1 MASPVVSGREQMYIP
16 LLQPEL
22 GVAAQESGLNLG
34 GGGLGL
40 NIALLIVSLLLFTF
54 FTSIEAAVLAVSRVR
69 MKHLAAEGSRAAR
82 SVERIWEREDR
93 FFAFVIL
100 GQNLFIILATALA
113 TAVAIE
119 LVGTAGWGIA
129 VATILLTI
137 VAVIFGE
144 MTPKIFAVRA
154 AERYALAVGRLIHA
168 ATVVFMPVLAVV
180 AFVPDMLARL
190 LLRGRR
196 LGKSPTVTEGELR
209 MLIGIGAAE
218 GVVEH
223 VEAELLEG
231 VFHFGD
237 RRINE
242 VMIPRTEVVW
252 LEQGMTLADLY
263 RIFAEHP
270 HSRFPVF
277 HDSTD
282 NVVGVVVI
290 KDIVRGLAEKHL
302 DEASPVELAMRPAMF
317 VPETK
322 FVGALFFE
330 MQRSGQQMAIVADEY
345 GGTAGIVTL
354 EMLLEELVGYVF
366 DELRRHEEEVVSLDE
381 RTFEID
387 GGMSISDANEELELG
402 LPEGE
407 YETVA
412 GFVLSHLGHIPDQG
426 EQFVYNGL
434 RIAVSEVQAHKVER
448 MTVTRLQE

>member
-1 MASPVVSGREQMYIP
+1 MYIP
-16 LLQPEL
+16 PLRPEL
-22 GVAAQESGLNLG
+22 GVVAQESGLDLG

-40 NIALLIVSLLLFTF
+40 NVALLIVAFLLFTF
-54 FTSIEAAVLAVSRVR
+54 FTSMEAAVLAVSRVR
-69 MKHLAAEGSRAAR
+69 MKHLAAEGNRGARAI
-82 SVERIWEREDR
+82 ERVWEREDR

-113 TAVAIE
+113 TAVAID
-119 LVGTAGWGIA
+119 LVGELGWGIA

-137 VAVIFGE
+137 GAVIFGE

-154 AERYALAVGRLIHA
+154 AERYALSVGWVIYASML
-168 ATVVFMPVLAVV
+168 VLAPLLAVI
-180 AFVPDMLARL
+180 AFVPDLLSRL
-190 LLRGRR
+190 LLRRR
-196 LGKSPTVTEGELR
+196 PGKMPTVTEGELR
-209 MLIGIGAAE
+209 MLIDIGAAE
-218 GVVEH
+218 GVVER

-237 RRINE
+237 RRVNE

-252 LEQGMTLADLY
+252 LETGMTIADLY
-263 RIFAEHP
+263 RTFSEHS

-277 HDSTD
+277 KDSPD
-282 NVVGVVVI
+282 NAIGIVGI
-290 KDIVRGLAEKHL
+290 KDVLRGVAQEEL
-302 DEASPVELAMRPAMF
+302 DDGSPIELAMRPAMF

-345 GGTAGIVTL
+345 GGTAGVVTL
-354 EMLLEELVGYVF
+354 EMLLEELVGYVS

-387 GGMSISDANEELELG
+387 AGMTISDANEELQLELPDG
-402 LPEGE
+402 D
-407 YETVA
+407 YDTVA
-412 GFVLSHLGHIPDQG
+412 GFVLSHLGRIPQQG

-434 RIAVSEVQAHKVER
+434 RIAVTEVRARKVER
-448 MTVTRLQE
+448 LTVTRLQG

>member
-1 MASPVVSGREQMYIP
+1 MASPALGGPDHMYIP
-16 LLQPEL
+16 PLHPEL
-22 GVAAQESGLNLG
+22 GIAAQESGLNLG

-40 NIALLIVSLLLFTF
+40 NVALLIIALLLFTF
-54 FTSIEAAVLAVSRVR
+54 FTSIEAAILAVSRVR
-69 MKHLAAEGSRAAR
+69 MKHLAAEGNRAAR
-82 SVERIWEREDR
+82 AVERIWEREDR

-113 TAVAIE
+113 TAVAID
-119 LVGTAGWGIA
+119 LVGRAGWGIA

-154 AERYALAVGRLIHA
+154 AERYTLVVGRLVYV
-168 ATVVFMPVLAVV
+168 ATVVLMPLLAVI
-180 AFVPDMLARL
+180 AFVPDILSRL
-190 LLRGRR
+190 LLGKR

-209 MLIGIGAAE
+209 MLIDIGAAE
-218 GVVEH
+218 GVVER

-237 RRINE
+237 RRVNE

-252 LEQGMTLADLY
+252 LEKGMTVADLY
-263 RIFAEHP
+263 GIFSEHP

-277 HDSTD
+277 QDTPD
-282 NVVGVVVI
+282 NVVGIVVI
-290 KDIVRGLAEKHL
+290 KDILRGLAEKHL
-302 DEASPVELAMRPAMF
+302 EEASPIELAMRSAMF

-330 MQRSGQQMAIVADEY
+330 MQRSSQQMAIVADEY

-354 EMLLEELVGYVF
+354 EMLLEELVGYVS

-387 GGMSISDANEELELG
+387 GGMSISDANEKLELG

-426 EQFVYNGL
+426 EQFVYNGF
-434 RIAVSEVQAHKVER
+434 RIAVSDMQAQKVER
-448 MTVTRLQE
+448 LTVTRLQE

>member
-1 MASPVVSGREQMYIP
+1 MYIP
-16 LLQPEL
+16 PLRPQL
-22 GVAAQESGLNLG
+22 GVLAQESGLDLG

-40 NIALLIVSLLLFTF
+40 NVALLIVSFLLFTF
-54 FTSIEAAVLAVSRVR
+54 FTSMEAAVLAVSRVR

-82 SVERIWEREDR
+82 AIERVWEREDR

-113 TAVAIE
+113 TAVAID
-119 LVGTAGWGIA
+119 LVGRAGWGIA
-129 VATILLTI
+129 AATLLLT
-137 VAVIFGE
+137 VAAVVFGE

-154 AERYALAVGRLIHA
+154 AERYALTVGWLIRA
-168 ATVVFMPVLAVV
+168 SMLVFTPLLAVI
-180 AFVPDMLARL
+180 AFVPDLLSRL
-190 LLRGRR
+190 LLGRR
-196 LGKSPTVTEGELR
+196 RALVPTVTEGELR
-209 MLIGIGAAE
+209 MLIDIGAAE
-218 GVVEH
+218 GVVER

-237 RRINE
+237 RRVNE

-252 LEQGMTLADLY
+252 LEKGMTIADLY
-263 RIFAEHP
+263 RIFSANP

-277 HDSTD
+277 QDSPD
-282 NVVGVVVI
+282 NVIGIVGI
-290 KDIVRGLAEKHL
+290 KDVLRGVAQNEL
-302 DEASPVELAMRPAMF
+302 DGGSPIELAMRPAMF

-330 MQRSGQQMAIVADEY
+330 MQRSGQQMAIAADEY
-345 GGTAGIVTL
+345 GGTAGVVTL
-354 EMLLEELVGYVF
+354 EMLLEELVGYVS

-387 GGMSISDANEELELG
+387 AGMTISDANEELQLD
-402 LPEGE
+402 LPQGE

-412 GFVLSHLGHIPDQG
+412 GFVLSHLGRIPQQG

-434 RIAVSEVQAHKVER
+434 RIAVIEVRARKVER
-448 MTVTRLQE
+448 LTVTRLQGQP

>member
-1 MASPVVSGREQMYIP
+1 MYIP
-16 LLQPEL
+16 PLRPEL
-22 GVAAQESGLNLG
+22 GIVAQENGLDLG

-40 NIALLIVSLLLFTF
+40 NVALLIVSFLLFTF
-54 FTSIEAAVLAVSRVR
+54 FTSMEAAVLAVSRVR
-69 MKHLAAEGSRAAR
+69 MKHLAAESNRGARAI
-82 SVERIWEREDR
+82 ERVWEREDR

-113 TAVAIE
+113 TAVAID
-119 LVGTAGWGIA
+119 LVGELGWGIA

-137 VAVIFGE
+137 GAVIFGE

-154 AERYALAVGRLIHA
+154 AERYALTVGWLIYA
-168 ATVVFMPVLAVV
+168 SMQVLAPLLAVI
-180 AFVPDMLARL
+180 AFVPDLLSRL
-190 LLRGRR
+190 LLGRR
-196 LGKSPTVTEGELR
+196 PGKMPTVTEGELR
-209 MLIGIGAAE
+209 MLIDIGAAE
-218 GVVEH
+218 GVVER

-237 RRINE
+237 RRVNE

-252 LEQGMTLADLY
+252 LETGMTIADLY
-263 RIFAEHP
+263 RTFSEHS

-277 HDSTD
+277 KDSPD
-282 NVVGVVVI
+282 NAIGIVGI
-290 KDIVRGLAEKHL
+290 KDVLRGVAQEEL
-302 DEASPVELAMRPAMF
+302 DDGSPIELAMRPAMF
-317 VPETK
+317 VPDTK
-322 FVGALFFE
+322 FVGTLFFE

-345 GGTAGIVTL
+345 GGTAGVVTL
-354 EMLLEELVGYVF
+354 EMLLEELVGYVS

-387 GGMSISDANEELELG
+387 AGMTISDANEELQLE

-412 GFVLSHLGHIPDQG
+412 GFVLSHLGRIPQQG

-434 RIAVSEVQAHKVER
+434 RIAVTEVRARKVER
-448 MTVTRLQE
+448 LTVTRLQG